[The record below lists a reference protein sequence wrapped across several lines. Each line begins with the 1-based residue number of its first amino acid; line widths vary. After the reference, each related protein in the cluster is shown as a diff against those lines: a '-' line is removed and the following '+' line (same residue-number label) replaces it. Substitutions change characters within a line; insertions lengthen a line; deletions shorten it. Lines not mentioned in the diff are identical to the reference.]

1 MNRRTLLATVGLGCL
16 TGCTDTQI
24 PPNSPGPQDDPADG
38 DQSATSDNADP
49 ELHTEFTVGTR
60 NGLVF
65 PDANQ
70 PARYRILNREES
82 QQIQIIIR
90 LNGDVAV
97 NKSFTLPNGKCVS
110 VTLQQP
116 ANYDIRLGL
125 ERDHDLTPVA
135 QLSGDEFSCTPISGT
150 ITINSAG
157 HIKSRV
163 ITPDIECPTP
173 QVTDT
178 TFQSQ
183 DGECGQRHAA
193 TVSVSDKTVS
203 IAGQVAVPQPCY
215 EAMLE
220 SASYDTA
227 TETLTVTVAV
237 GSRTRNICVNCIG
250 EVPYEADIELQ
261 HGYPQN
267 ILVQHRESNGEV
279 VTVTRGSA

>member
-1 MNRRTLLATVGLGCL
+1 MHRRTLLATVGLGCL

-24 PPNSPGPQDDPADG
+24 PPNSPGPQDAPTDG
-38 DQSATSDNADP
+38 DQSTASDNADP
-49 ELHTEFTVGTR
+49 ELHTEFSVGSR
-60 NGLVF
+60 DGIVF

-90 LNGDVAV
+90 LSGDVTV
-97 NKSFTLPNGKCVS
+97 NKSFTLPNNTYVS

-116 ANYDIRLGL
+116 ANYDVRLGL
-125 ERDHDLTPVA
+125 ERDRDLTPVA
-135 QLSGDEFSCTPISGT
+135 QPSGDEFSCTPIQGT

-157 HIKSRV
+157 QIESQV
-163 ITPDIECPTP
+163 TTPDIECPPP
-173 QVTDT
+173 QVTET

-183 DGECGQRHAA
+183 DGECGQQHTA
-193 TVSVSDKTVS
+193 TVSVSDKTIR
-203 IAGQVAVPQPCY
+203 IAGQIAVPQPCY
-215 EAMLE
+215 QVMLE

-227 TETLTVTVAV
+227 TETLTVTIAV
-237 GSRTRNICVNCIG
+237 GNQTKNICVSCIG
-250 EVPYEADIELQ
+250 EVPYEATVELQ
-261 HGYPQN
+261 HGYPQD